1 MTMRHPTRQRP
12 SAILILALLLM
23 GSITASTIALSTI
36 IADSTVQTRTLN
48 DFIAASLVADSGVE
62 RGLAVV
68 KAGRRTQ
75 SFNTTTT
82 AIGVAGDTPLPAGLV
97 ATAANSGGTDKFT
110 WLTLKPRESITF
122 DILNYDASGNLVA
135 PTTKTIQIS
144 GAVNDV
150 PGYNGQGALD
160 VSWVGLNTSGVP
172 FYSGRTF
179 LSTTQFRSPTV
190 ANIDLQSLRTSSGSS
205 QSNIDLNLTRGFR
218 IRVTAVDRPDIVG
231 LTSDQQTLV
240 DTVSN
245 LVVTSVN
252 QAGVSTGFPSRINIT
267 STGTIGRSQSEKG
280 ASVLWQIPASGV
292 FNYVLFTEGN
302 IIPE

>member
-1 MTMRHPTRQRP
+1 MHRSRQRP
-12 SAILILALLLM
+12 SAVLVLALLLM
-23 GSITASTIALSTI
+23 GSITASTIALSTV

-48 DFIAASLVADSGVE
+48 DFITASLVADSGIE

-68 KAGRRTQ
+68 KAGRAAQ
-75 SFNTTTT
+75 SFAATT
-82 AIGVAGDTPLPAGLV
+82 AAVGTVGDIGLPTGLT

-110 WLTLKPRESITF
+110 WLTLKPRESVTF
-122 DILNYDASGNLVA
+122 DILNYDTSGNLVA
-135 PTTKTIQIS
+135 PTTKTIQVT
-144 GAVNDV
+144 GKVNNV
-150 PGYNGQGALD
+150 PGYSGQGALD

-179 LSTTQFRSPTV
+179 LSTAQFRSPAV
-190 ANIDLQSLRTSSGSS
+190 ANIDLQSLRTQSASSESS
-205 QSNIDLNLTRGFR
+205 VDLNLTRGFR
-218 IRVTAVDRPDIVG
+218 IRVTAIDRPDIVG

-245 LVVTSVN
+245 LVVTSTN

-267 STGTIGRSQSEKG
+267 STGLVGQSQSEKS
-280 ASVLWQIPASGV
+280 ASVLWQLPASGV

-302 IIPE
+302 IIPQ